1 MNFTFVIYIS
11 AVDFNQLSRN
21 SSNELEALSDALEFK
36 ENEVMNVQERLR
48 SIRAS
53 LAVLEGRMALAIM

>member
-21 SSNELEALSDALEFK
+21 SSNELETLSDALEFK

>member
-11 AVDFNQLSRN
+11 DADFNQVSRN
-21 SSNELEALSDALEFK
+21 SSNELETLSDALEFK

>member
-11 AVDFNQLSRN
+11 GVHFNQVSRN
-21 SSNELEALSDALEFK
+21 SSNELETLSDALEFK
-36 ENEVMNVQERLR
+36 ENEFMNAQERLR

>member
-11 AVDFNQLSRN
+11 AVDFNQVSRN
-21 SSNELEALSDALEFK
+21 SSNELETLSDALEFK